1 MRRPAPA
8 LAVLAAVLLL
18 ASHAAQAQQRTPPA
32 TARPPAAKPAEKPA
46 EQPAPE
52 PPGPPYEP
60 QLLELAE
67 IMGSLAYLRT
77 LCGGKEAQ
85 DWRNRMGALVE
96 AEGRTPQRRDRLTAA
111 FNRGFKAYSLTHR
124 ACTDTSLEAA
134 SRLAIQGE
142 ALSRALASRYGG

>member
-1 MRRPAPA
+1 MRRAPPGAAALAALLLVSPAATIAQQRPAP
-8 LAVLAAVLLL
+8 
-18 ASHAAQAQQRTPPA
+18 P
-32 TARPPAAKPAEKPA
+32 ARPTQGAKPAE
-46 EQPAPE
+46 PAPPE
-52 PPGPPYEP
+52 PDGPPYEP
-60 QLLELAE
+60 QLLQLAE

-85 DWRNRMGALVE
+85 DWRARMAALIE

-124 ACTDTSLEAA
+124 SCTEASQEA
-134 SRLAIQGE
+134 SSRLAGEGE